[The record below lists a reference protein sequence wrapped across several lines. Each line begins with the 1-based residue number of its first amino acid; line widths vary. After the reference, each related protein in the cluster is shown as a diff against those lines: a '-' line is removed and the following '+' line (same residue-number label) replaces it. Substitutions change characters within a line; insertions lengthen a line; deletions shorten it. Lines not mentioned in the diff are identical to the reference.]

1 MVHLACHKFHL
12 IVDNPFATMIL
23 QPKVTAPTTIKAS
36 NMFNIFELTFLW
48 KKIEDTNHVKRTTEL

>member
-1 MVHLACHKFHL
+1 
-12 IVDNPFATMIL
+12 MIL

-36 NMFNIFELTFLW
+36 NMFNIFELTFPW